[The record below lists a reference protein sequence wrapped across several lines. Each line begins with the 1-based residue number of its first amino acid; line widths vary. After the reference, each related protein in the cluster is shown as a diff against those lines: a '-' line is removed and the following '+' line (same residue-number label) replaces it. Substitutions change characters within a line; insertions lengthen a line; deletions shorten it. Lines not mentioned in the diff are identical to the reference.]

1 MSTRSGSFFQSV
13 IRAIVRG
20 SVPVDSSQCDAQCV
34 VKAAADSAQARGDR
48 DCDRQDPIR
57 WVSLR

>member
-1 MSTRSGSFFQSV
+1 MSTRSGAFFQRV

-34 VKAAADSAQARGDR
+34 VKAPADCAQARCDR
-48 DCDRQDPIR
+48 DRDRQEPIR